1 MPKGGIGAGAETAG
15 TAPGAAGRD
24 SVREGGVVAGI
35 GEGVSFGV
43 GEREG
48 ATLGAAGGLVVGK
61 PGAGGLLSSEGEPA
75 GTAGGVGSEDGGGRG
90 GPLEGP
96 SDGGGSGGPLEGPA
110 DGGNAPVWGVV
121 FDEKGAFE
129 ILN

>member
-1 MPKGGIGAGAETAG
+1 M
-15 TAPGAAGRD
+15 
-24 SVREGGVVAGI
+24 
-35 GEGVSFGV
+35 
-43 GEREG
+43 
-48 ATLGAAGGLVVGK
+48 
-61 PGAGGLLSSEGEPA
+61 
-75 GTAGGVGSEDGGGRG
+75 GSEDGGGRG